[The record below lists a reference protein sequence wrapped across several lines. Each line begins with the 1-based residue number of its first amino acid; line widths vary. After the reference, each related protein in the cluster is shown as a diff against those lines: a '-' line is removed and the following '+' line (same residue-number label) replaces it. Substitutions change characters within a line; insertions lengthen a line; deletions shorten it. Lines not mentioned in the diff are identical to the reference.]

1 MDVKG
6 IYVLVPLLLAAAG
19 AAGVYL
25 TQAPGLENSSPF
37 AVTSSSTGAE
47 KSSQADAAGLTIA
60 DMARRLDALEMQVQS
75 LRAQLADQSVPGN
88 TLDDSADVDA
98 GPAASTASRPRE
110 SWHGQGSNGQV
121 AAIATLAADLQQVG
135 VEPWRAEEI
144 VRRQSEAALASLELR
159 DRGIREGLRG
169 TPEYWQQMRELQDAA
184 PSLRDEIS
192 TAQYDDYLFKTGQ
205 SNRVAVASVM
215 LGSAAEAA
223 GVQSGDILL
232 AYANEPLFNYRDLRR
247 SSTAGERGESVPLT
261 VLRDGRELLL
271 NLPRGPVGVNL
282 SELSLDPDPD
292 S

>member
-47 KSSQADAAGLTIA
+47 KSSQADAVGLTIA
-60 DMARRLDALEMQVQS
+60 DMARRLDALEKQVQS
-75 LRAQLADQSVPGN
+75 LRAQLPDQSVPGN

-98 GPAASTASRPRE
+98 GPAASRPRE
-110 SWHGQGSNGQV
+110 SWRGQGSNGQV

-271 NLPRGPVGVNL
+271 NLPLGPVGVNL
-282 SELSLDPDPD
+282 SELSLDPYPD